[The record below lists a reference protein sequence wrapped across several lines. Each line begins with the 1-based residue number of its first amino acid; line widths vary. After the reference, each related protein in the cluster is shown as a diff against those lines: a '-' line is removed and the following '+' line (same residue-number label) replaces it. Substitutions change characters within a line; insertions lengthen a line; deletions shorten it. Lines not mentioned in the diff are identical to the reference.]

1 MVNLNGIWDFAF
13 FRDKALEEI
22 EYEKVEFTGVMNVP
36 GCFEEFTSYHRGTAV
51 YHRTFELEKEELRPV
66 LRVEGAGQRV
76 RFFVDGKMVE
86 FLPLPYSVLES
97 PLEKLD
103 AGKHEIIALVDNR
116 FDPEKLKLVRP
127 DFDYYSYGGFF
138 DGISLLFRTSPCSL
152 DRVKITTED
161 FEKGIVGLEFIFS
174 GVVPETAE
182 VQYAFDD
189 EEEFHSVTVP
199 AGGGEKL
206 FCHVPNCKLWSPET
220 PFLHT
225 LKVKFNG
232 NTLRE
237 TFGVRTVAVKGKK
250 LLLNGK
256 ELFLKGFNR
265 HNSCAVSGAAVPAEI
280 MLLDLKHLKDMGCN
294 FVRGAHYKQSRTFLE
309 LCDRMGILVWE
320 ESYGWQYRPKEFQD
334 PSFCFLVKEQTQMM
348 IQEDFNHPCIIFWA
362 FMNEFYSGTFEGR
375 KMAEELSALI
385 RREDPS
391 RLVTFACSHIKADI
405 CCDLCDVIAFNTY
418 PGWNETAM
426 EEPVKLLQENLED
439 ITAFFRE
446 KYPEK
451 PLMVGEMGLC
461 AEYGRRDPY
470 GAQWT
475 EEFQAEFYSAV
486 ARWVLA
492 SPEYCGLTFWQLND
506 AKSYCRK
513 GAPVRVKPFGMNLAG
528 VYDVYRCPKLAA
540 AAVGELFKGTGDGF
554 RLEE

>member
-1 MVNLNGIWDFAF
+1 MKNLNGIWDFAF

-22 EYEKVEFTGVMNVP
+22 EYGKVEFSSVMNVP
-36 GCFEEFTSYHRGTAV
+36 GCFEEFTAYKRGTAV
-51 YHRTFELEKEELRPV
+51 YRRTFELEEEALRPV

-86 FLPLPYSVLES
+86 FLPLPYSVMEM
-97 PLEKLD
+97 PLGKLS
-103 AGKHEIIALVDNR
+103 AGTHEIIALVDNR

-127 DFDYYSYGGFF
+127 DFDYFAYGGFF
-138 DGISLLFRTSPCSL
+138 DGISLLFKETPYSL
-152 DRVKITTED
+152 DKVNVITKD
-161 FEKGIVGLEFIFS
+161 WEKGIVELDFLFS
-174 GVVPETAE
+174 GDVPEKVE
-182 VQYAFDD
+182 LEYAFDD
-189 EEEFHSVTVP
+189 KEEYCKTTVKR
-199 AGGGEKL
+199 GEKL
-206 FCHVPNCKLWSPET
+206 LCQVPDRKLWSPET

-225 LKVKFNG
+225 LKVKYNG
-232 NTLRE
+232 TVHRE
-237 TFGVRTVAVKGKK
+237 TFGIRSIAVRGKK

-294 FVRGAHYKQSRTFLE
+294 FVRGAHYKQSRTFLD

-320 ESYGWQYRPKEFQD
+320 ESYGWQYRPDEFND
-334 PSFCFLVKEQTQMM
+334 PSFCFLMKEQTQRM
-348 IQEDFNHPCIIFWA
+348 IREDFNHPCIIFWA
-362 FMNEFYSGTFEGR
+362 FMNEFYSGTPEGR
-375 KMAEELSALI
+375 KMAEELVALI

-418 PGWNETAM
+418 PGWNEVSM
-426 EEPVKLLQENLED
+426 DEPVALLQENLED
-439 ITAFFRE
+439 ITKFFRE

-475 EEFQAEFYSAV
+475 EEFQAEFFSAV
-486 ARWVLA
+486 ARWILA

-528 VYDVYRCPKLAA
+528 VYDVYRRPKLAA
-540 AAVGELFKGTGDGF
+540 SAVGELFKGTGDGF
-554 RLEE
+554 LPGE